1 MAQVMRPVGEE
12 IKAVNGSGKISQ
24 SLLLW
29 VCGFGTK
36 REENQD
42 FFLYYFFIYLFYIN
56 SLCLIFYTSL
66 DN

>member
-1 MAQVMRPVGEE
+1 MRPVGEE

-42 FFLYYFFIYLFYIN
+42 FFLYYYYFLFILHKFIVFDFDLLYKFG
-56 SLCLIFYTSL
+56 
-66 DN
+66 